1 MKAVN
6 LIRYSTILDFL
17 EAGPLDVDSIVENF
31 EGQYP
36 KNMVL
41 NTISRMQDKEYVK
54 INKKNVVTKTKDAF
68 YSER

>member
-17 EAGPLDVDSIVENF
+17 EAGPHDVNSIVENF
-31 EGQYP
+31 EGQYS

-41 NTISRMQDKEYVK
+41 STLSRMQDKEYIK
-54 INKKNVVTKTKDAF
+54 INKKNLVSKQKDAF
-68 YSER
+68 YHEP